1 MRPRRVHEPQGFL
14 KKIEIDLLAANDALK
29 LGNPRLGLRQSIV
42 RPPALRRGEIVAP
55 LEPIKPPRYAKA

>member
-1 MRPRRVHEPQGFL
+1 M